1 MSVKVVYCKTEQVT
15 TQTIVTKGVLE
26 DSSVPF
32 SIRSEKETYVFN
44 DLSDVSIAW
53 IKPLGRMIRVRNGS
67 DTLFFTVPRIFI
79 DKGTGFVMIN
89 TAATTRLYHRMEQEM
104 ERQHMNH

>member
-15 TQTIVTKGVLE
+15 TQTIVTKGVLDE
-26 DSSVPF
+26 SSVPF
-32 SIRSEKETYVFN
+32 CIQSEKETYVFN
-44 DLSDVSIAW
+44 DLREVSIAW

-79 DKGTGFVMIN
+79 DKGTGFAVIN
-89 TAATTRLYHRMEQEM
+89 SAATTRACHRMKQEM
-104 ERQHMNH
+104 ERQRAQK